1 MLTANTKPYLAW
13 APERVG
19 CQCLWQVGGV
29 ARAPGGLTSLSWSRE
44 LLRREL
50 VASRKLSSSLLRS
63 PPLDTATFIWGQGE
77 TGSASTDLTSLYHW
91 PLWGR
96 RGHSQGQAPS
106 PTRPG
111 LNGGESGG
119 GAAAEP
125 FTAQTGDTQESE
137 LPAPG
142 QEAAASS
149 VLSTSHWVTL
159 WAPQWADT
167 PSATLTW

>member
-1 MLTANTKPYLAW
+1 MLTANTKPYLDW
-13 APERVG
+13 APEQAAVSVCGRWG
-19 CQCLWQVGGV
+19 RGL
-29 ARAPGGLTSLSWSRE
+29 AREPGGLTSLSWSRE

-106 PTRPG
+106 PTLPG

-119 GAAAEP
+119 GA
-125 FTAQTGDTQESE
+125 
-137 LPAPG
+137 L
-142 QEAAASS
+142 
-149 VLSTSHWVTL
+149 LSHSQ
-159 WAPQWADT
+159 P
-167 PSATLTW
+167 